1 MNPVLMCFVARNAGW
16 LKKYAKERELEK
28 AAWNIGEILR
38 KSIPYV
44 ALATSVG
51 GIGYNVLKDRK
62 IEEMENKR
70 ELVGAVN
77 DTLVRQS
84 IGDIYR
90 AAGYPEPNIPMA
102 ISKEVSP
109 EYKRVLEQMGKGAS
123 EKVAFNPL
131 LLRQLPKMFQRP
143 AVTVMKGMRAVVNN
157 PTVVKGVQWGREMAQ
172 KHPVAA
178 KSLAL
183 GGIGM
188 AGIGIG
194 RISVPNRETVH
205 HHYYGTRQ

>member
-16 LKKYAKERELEK
+16 LKKYAKERKLEK
-28 AAWNIGEILR
+28 SAWNIGEILK
-38 KSIPYV
+38 KSVPYA
-44 ALATSVG
+44 ALATGVG

-102 ISKEVSP
+102 VSKEVSP
-109 EYKRVLEQMGKGAS
+109 EYKRILEQMGKGAS

-131 LLRQLPKMFQRP
+131 LLRQLPKIFQRP
-143 AVTVMKGMRAVVNN
+143 TVTVMKGMRAVANN
-157 PTVVKGVQWGREMAQ
+157 PTVVKGVQRGREMFQ
-172 KHPVAA
+172 KHPVAV
-178 KSLAL
+178 KGLAA

-188 AGIGIG
+188 AGVGIG
-194 RISVPNRETVH
+194 RMAAPDR
-205 HHYYGTRQ
+205 

>member
-1 MNPVLMCFVARNAGW
+1 MNPVLTCFIARNAGW
-16 LKKYAKERELEK
+16 LKKYAKDQKREKL
-28 AAWNIGEILR
+28 AWAIGEVLK
-38 KSIPYV
+38 KSLPY
-44 ALATSVG
+44 ASLATGVG
-51 GIGYNVLKDRK
+51 GITYNVLKDRK
-62 IEEMENKR
+62 IQDLENKR

-77 DTLVRQS
+77 DTLVRHS

-123 EKVAFNPL
+123 EKVAFNPM

-143 AVTVMKGMRAVVNN
+143 AVAAAKGMRAVMKN
-157 PTVVKGVQWGREMAQ
+157 PAVVKGIQRGKDMAL
-172 KHPVAA
+172 KHPMATKGLIA
-178 KSLAL
+178 

-188 AGIGIG
+188 AGIGAG
-194 RISVPNRETVH
+194 RMSMPNRETTH
-205 HHYYGTRQ
+205 HHYYGTR